1 MKPTL
6 VIVDDFENTLFVI
19 EFTLWQNDFQI
30 LKAENGAEA
39 LRYFDGRQV
48 DLLITDLNMPD
59 LNGIELTK
67 EVRQLPQYK
76 RIPILMLTSEKDT
89 KKKQEALNSGVTAI
103 VQKPFEREE
112 FIKTVKRALNLF

>member
-6 VIVDDFENTLFVI
+6 IIVDDFENTLFVI

-39 LRYFDGRQV
+39 LRYFDGRQI

-67 EVRQLPQYK
+67 QVRLLPQYK
-76 RIPILMLTSEKDT
+76 RIPVLMLTSEKDA

>member
-39 LRYFDGRQV
+39 LRYFDGRQI

-67 EVRQLPQYK
+67 QVRLLPQYK
-76 RIPILMLTSEKDT
+76 RIPVLMLTSEKDA

>member
-67 EVRQLPQYK
+67 QVRLLPQYK
-76 RIPILMLTSEKDT
+76 RIPVLMLTSEKDA